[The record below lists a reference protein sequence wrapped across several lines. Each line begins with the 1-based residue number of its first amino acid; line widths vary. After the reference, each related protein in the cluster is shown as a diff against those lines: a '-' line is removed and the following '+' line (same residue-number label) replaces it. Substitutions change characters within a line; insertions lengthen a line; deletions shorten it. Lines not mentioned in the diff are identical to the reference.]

1 MLKRSAI
8 KRIIVA
14 SLALVIMF
22 LFYLFPKTDEL
33 SIPEEVIYVDEVSLP
48 IYAVQKDGYVARA
61 SAKKMNKDD
70 DIKYIIDLLTI
81 DSETSLLLPNSFIA
95 LIPRDT
101 KVIDYTIEDKIL
113 KINFTKEFLNV
124 SAYNEEKM
132 FESLTYSL
140 VELDG
145 IKGIMIYVENS
156 LLDHYPNSGKSLP
169 KILDRSLGIN
179 KSYDVNDIKD
189 TTMTTTYYIGK
200 DNDDYYYIPIS
211 KISNE
216 KIEPVEIIVNELQST
231 PIYETNLISY
241 LNASYELKSYQI
253 LEDSISLSFNNDL
266 IAGLS
271 DKEINEQIMYTL
283 SLSIRDTYDIDKVD
297 ININ

>member
-1 MLKRSAI
+1 
-8 KRIIVA
+8 
-14 SLALVIMF
+14 
-22 LFYLFPKTDEL
+22 
-33 SIPEEVIYVDEVSLP
+33 
-48 IYAVQKDGYVARA
+48 
-61 SAKKMNKDD
+61 
-70 DIKYIIDLLTI
+70 
-81 DSETSLLLPNSFIA
+81 
-95 LIPRDT
+95 
-101 KVIDYTIEDKIL
+101 
-113 KINFTKEFLNV
+113 
-124 SAYNEEKM
+124 M

-169 KILDRSLGIN
+169 KILDRTLGIN